1 MPRFAYVDGRFVPHA
16 KACVHVEDRGFQFA
30 DAVYEVI
37 AIRDGALLDERG
49 HLDRLVRSLNEL
61 KIPLPG
67 SVASLQIVMR
77 ELVRRN
83 RVRNATLY
91 LQVTRGEAARDF
103 RFAPDMVP
111 TVVMTVRRA
120 DFSHTKQLG
129 KGLKIVSAPD
139 RRWARPDI
147 KTVMLLPSSLAKM
160 QAIEQGA
167 DDAWLVD
174 ANGHVTEGSSNN
186 AWIVTDKDEIV
197 TRPADGKILKGVT
210 RSALQHVAELF
221 QLRIVERPFTIAEAQ
236 QAREAFSTS
245 ASAFVAPIVSIDG
258 KKIGDGKPGR
268 VALSLRERYLAY
280 SNGAHGEQIGWTPS

>member
-1 MPRFAYVDGRFVPHA
+1 MPRFAYVDGSYVPHA

-37 AIRDGALLDERG
+37 AIRRGVLLDERG

-61 KIPLPG
+61 KIPLPM
-67 SVASLQIVMR
+67 SVASLRIVMR

-83 RVRNATLY
+83 RVRDASLY
-91 LQVTRGEAARDF
+91 LQITRGEAARDF
-103 RFAPDMVP
+103 RFSLDMAP
-111 TVVMTVRRA
+111 TLVMTVRRA
-120 DFSHTKQLG
+120 DFSHTKQLSQ
-129 KGLKIVSAPD
+129 GLKVMSVRDI
-139 RRWARPDI
+139 RWARPDI

-160 QAIEQGA
+160 HAIEQGA

-174 ANGHVTEGSSNN
+174 ANGYVTEGSSNN
-186 AWIVTDKDEIV
+186 AWIVTGDGEIV

-221 QLRIVERPFTIAEAQ
+221 QLRIVERNFTIEEAQ
-236 QAREAFSTS
+236 AACEAFSTS

-258 KKIGDGKPGR
+258 KQIGDGKPGR
-268 VALSLRERYLAY
+268 VALGLRERYLAY
-280 SNGAHGEQIGWTPS
+280 SDGAHGEQIGWTPA